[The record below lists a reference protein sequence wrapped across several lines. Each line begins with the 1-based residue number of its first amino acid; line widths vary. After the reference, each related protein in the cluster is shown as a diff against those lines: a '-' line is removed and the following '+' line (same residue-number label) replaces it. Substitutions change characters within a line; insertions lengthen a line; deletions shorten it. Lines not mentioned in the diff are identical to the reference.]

1 MDNHN
6 SQLLTPHSSL
16 PTPHSPLSAATIGS
30 FDGVHRG
37 HRFVMEQLVGLARQR
52 GLAARVITFSNHP
65 LQVLHPDVHPL
76 LLTPTEEKVELL
88 RQTGIDQ
95 ITLLDFTPE
104 LAQMTAHDFMRSV
117 LKEQWGVQ
125 VLMMGYDN
133 HFGHDHKSMADYRK
147 EGETLGIE
155 VVGCQ
160 ECAGEEG
167 ISSTA
172 IRQALLDGRVE
183 KANTLLG
190 YPYFLQGTVVAGFQ
204 NGRRLG
210 YPTANLQVYPQKLIP
225 QNGVYLVKCFPM
237 TSKGEMPTGGTACAW
252 DGMLNIGTRPTLHN
266 GQQRSIEVHLFGFDG
281 DLYGKTLRI
290 QLLQHLRGER
300 EFRSLDE
307 LKVQLEEDEKRC
319 KQLIT

>member
-1 MDNHN
+1 MERLNPRP
-6 SQLLTPHSSL
+6 SAL
-16 PTPHSPLSAATIGS
+16 PCVATIGS

-37 HRFVMEQLVGLARQR
+37 HQFVMEQLVGLARQL
-52 GLAARVITFSNHP
+52 GLASRVFTFANHP
-65 LQVLHPDVHPL
+65 LQVLQPDVPPL

-104 LAQMTAHDFMRSV
+104 LAQMTAHDFMYSV
-117 LKEQWGVQ
+117 LKEKWGVQ
-125 VLMMGYDN
+125 VLMIGYDN

-147 EGETLGIE
+147 DGETLGIE

-160 ECAGEEG
+160 ECAADEG

-172 IRQALLDGRVE
+172 IRQALLDGRVD

-190 YPYFLQGTVVAGFQ
+190 YPYFLQGIVVAGFQ

-210 YPTANLQVYPQKLIP
+210 YPTANLQVTPQKLIP
-225 QNGVYLVKCFPM
+225 KNGVYLVKCSPM
-237 TSKGEMPTGGTACAW
+237 TPNEETPGGKYACTW
-252 DGMLNIGTRPTLHN
+252 YGMLNIGTRPTLHN

-281 DLYGKTLRI
+281 DLYGQALRI
-290 QLLQHLRGER
+290 QLLQPLRGER
-300 EFRSLDE
+300 EFHSLDA
-307 LKVQLEEDEKRC
+307 LKAQLEEDEKRC
-319 KQLIT
+319 KQLIL